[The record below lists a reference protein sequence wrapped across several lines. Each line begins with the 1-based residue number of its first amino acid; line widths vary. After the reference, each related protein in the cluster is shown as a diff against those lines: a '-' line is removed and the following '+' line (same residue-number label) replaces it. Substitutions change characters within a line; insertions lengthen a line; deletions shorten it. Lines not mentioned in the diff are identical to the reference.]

1 MALSDKAKRE
11 IAAFDAHLDT
21 SLQLNSSKVPAQ
33 EGVFSLIIGAGGT
46 GVDAL
51 LEAKGMVN
59 KTCCLDETHK
69 DKPTNHVAYLAIDT
83 DDEARQKNSSQRSG
97 GAKLDTQKGEL
108 IQLSNPDMV
117 RFLSPDY
124 RHQVPSYISSWLDF
138 SIGAHNGT
146 DGAGGIRQCGRLLL
160 FHNVDRIIQA
170 IQGAVQQMIAN
181 QNVSHMN
188 IYLLAGIGG
197 GTGSG
202 TFLDLAYIAQ
212 NVVSHLVGTGKTKSY
227 GYLFMPDVNLSRPI
241 PKENQACIQKNG
253 YAALKELDYL
263 MNMSKDGGKFTQ
275 RYTPTYIIDTET
287 PPFDFI
293 HLVSGKGKGGLILG
307 DPYRHCMQAVA
318 QSILSFVA
326 QEKKEGVA
334 TEFAMKSHYDNI
346 GAATAQFSSPY
357 PERSNIYLA
366 LGTYDYELPIDQ
378 ILLYVTSLL
387 FDKMDSMFSCEPSQ
401 KDVDQARRVLG
412 LTPGALIPMLVGNKC
427 DLANG
432 VDLKWEDLFGKNPK
446 YNYQAKC
453 QRWIN
458 DTTVH
463 IHQQAED
470 FVRDFPAKFKQN
482 CEAWFTNGTLGPVW
496 VNHLIVNDKE
506 NCRGLLACLRRDAQ
520 TASGRV
526 VELRKQM
533 GTAQEYV
540 AACERDA
547 RNAGALFGKRD
558 GKTKAYIDALNAYGD
573 VCAELVATQ
582 ELCNAKETA
591 NIFGTCAQVMTEQ
604 NNKLFNV
611 VTEVLMALKK
621 VCKDNANILTNA
633 KLDDSGHNFTWQPLS
648 IPDVSPTIKKAFDA
662 SGTAQETIAKFSKA
676 LLENAQQWSENGVD
690 VKSFIRKYLD
700 DNLSS
705 IANCSLETYVK
716 DALQGADLQ
725 SSVTGILAPKI
736 AQMSVPLMALSDENN
751 VGATYTMLSVPY
763 TCGGIK
769 SAFKEYYA
777 GKPDGGTSTVI
788 QSSGI
793 NSRIFAQ
800 SLLSCVPLSAYDPLS
815 QYEEIYLGPNG
826 NAGLHLYMNKN
837 DNKNAENWGDLPSP
851 IPFRSRPKRAGAYPD
866 AIKRVEDEQR
876 ELYRKCRDLPILQ
889 RDDSAVHTLFKLRL
903 ADMPNLDK
911 DFAVERMQDERG
923 RLDAARLEEAIRQL
937 DTWKKQGLPKHV
949 STAADDPESY
959 MVATVAA
966 KTEDAETI
974 AQESLLGEY
983 NNLRRAREELA
994 KYEAL
999 DKKREA
1005 LAKLLEQTEGV
1016 ARKANRVVVL
1026 LISGMVKMVRLED
1039 GTPVYNYVAGTDED
1053 GNPRE
1058 RLLVKIN
1065 RRMGIREVILSE
1077 AFEALATDS
1086 EPMKRNLHDRL
1097 LQKAEAAYR
1106 KMDAQKES
1114 LEEKVRKLKALN
1126 KGIQSRYEAVR
1137 EDVMDNVADDGIDH
1151 ETVAFYE
1158 KILGRLRREMRDAED
1173 ALKDFGDGGD
1183 DGFDEF

>member
-46 GVDAL
+46 GIDGL
-51 LEAKGMVN
+51 LETKGLIN
-59 KTCCLDETHK
+59 KTCCLDK
-69 DKPTNHVAYLAIDT
+69 DHRDQPTDHVAYLGIDT
-83 DDEARQKNSSQRSG
+83 DQSSGNKTSTARTG
-97 GAKLDTQKGEL
+97 GASLDTKNEL
-108 IQLSNPDMV
+108 ITMSQSNMTK
-117 RFLSPDY
+117 FLAPAF
-124 RHQVPSYISSWLDF
+124 RHLVPPYISSWLDF
-138 SIGAHNGT
+138 NIGVHAGSN
-146 DGAGGIRQCGRLLL
+146 GAGGIRQCGRLLL
-160 FHNVDRIIQA
+160 FQNVDDIQKKIA
-170 IQGAVQQMIAN
+170 KAVNGIVKSKAVTNM
-181 QNVSHMN
+181 NVY
-188 IYLLAGIGG
+188 ILAGISG

-202 TFLDLAYIAQ
+202 TFLDLAYIARD
-212 NVVSHLVGTGKTKSY
+212 VVSGIVGEDQTKVY
-227 GYLFMPDVNLSRPI
+227 GYLFMPDVNLNSSV
-241 PKENQACIQKNG
+241 PKENQIYIQKNG

-263 MNMSKDGGKFTQ
+263 MKMAKDGGKFTQ
-275 RYTPTYIIDTET
+275 QYMTGYFIDTER
-287 PPFDFI
+287 PPFDFV
-293 HLVSGKGKGGLILG
+293 HLISGRGMDNLVLE
-307 DPYRHCMQAVA
+307 DPYHQGMQAVA

-326 QEKKEGVA
+326 QEQRANVNAK
-334 TEFAMKSHYDNI
+334 FAMTSHYDNI
-346 GAATAQFSSPY
+346 GNATLQFNSPF

-387 FDKMDSMFSCEPSQ
+387 FEKMDGMFDCEPSQ
-401 KDVDQARRVLG
+401 RDVDQARRSLG
-412 LTPGALIPMLVGNKC
+412 LTPGALIPMLAGNKC
-427 DLANG
+427 DLTNG
-432 VDLKWEDLFGKNPK
+432 NVPSWEDLFGKNPK

-458 DTTVH
+458 DTTVR
-463 IHQQAED
+463 IRQQAQD

-482 CEAWFTNGTLGPVW
+482 CEAWFTDGTRGPVW

-506 NCRGLLACLRRDAQ
+506 NCRGLLACLRRDVQ
-520 TASGRV
+520 TASSRV
-526 VELRKQM
+526 VELRKQL

-547 RNAGALFGKRD
+547 RNAGALFGDRD
-558 GKTKAYIDALNAYGD
+558 GKTQAYIDALNAYGD

-582 ELCNAKETA
+582 ELCNSQETA
-591 NIFGTCAQVMTEQ
+591 NIFSVCAQVMTEQ

-611 VTEVLMALKK
+611 VTEVLMELRR
-621 VCKDNANILTNA
+621 VCEENANILTNA
-633 KLDDSGHNFTWQPLS
+633 KLDDSGHRFTWQPLS
-648 IPDVSPTIKKAFDA
+648 IPDVSPTIKNAFDA

-676 LLENAQQWSENGVD
+676 LLEDARQWADNGVN
-690 VKSFIRKYLD
+690 VKAFIRKYLD
-700 DNLSS
+700 DNLGS
-705 IANCSLETYVK
+705 IANCSLETYVQS
-716 DALQGADLQ
+716 ALQGEDLTT
-725 SSVTGILAPKI
+725 SIKESLAPQI
-736 AQMSVPLMALSDENN
+736 AKMSVPLFALTDNTN

-763 TCGGIK
+763 TCTNIK
-769 SAFKEYYA
+769 AAIANYYQ
-777 GKPDGGTSTVI
+777 GMPDGGKSTVI

-800 SLLSCVPLSAYDPLS
+800 SLLSCVPLSSYKPLA
-815 QYEEIYLGPNG
+815 QYETIYLDARNTD
-826 NAGLHLYMNKN
+826 GLHLYMNKN
-837 DNKNAENWGDLPSP
+837 GKKDAQDWSNLPSP
-851 IPFRSRPKRAGAYPD
+851 IPFRSRPKQIGAYPE

-876 ELYRKCRDLPILQ
+876 ELYQKCRKLPIIVKDESATHTVYHLRLVDLP
-889 RDDSAVHTLFKLRL
+889 D
-903 ADMPNLDK
+903 LDK
-911 DFAVERMQDERG
+911 DFAVEKLQDDRG
-923 RLDAARLEEAIRQL
+923 RLDVDKLKKSVQQL
-937 DTWKKQGLPKHV
+937 DTWMKEGMPLHV
-949 STAADDPESY
+949 STAADDPESFT
-959 MVATVAA
+959 VATVTAN
-966 KTEDAETI
+966 EDDSETV
-974 AQESLLGEY
+974 AQECLLGEY
-983 NNLRRAREELA
+983 NNLRRAREEVQ
-994 KYEAL
+994 KYHAL
-999 DKKREA
+999 KEKLKE
-1005 LAKLLEQTEGV
+1005 LEKLLEQTVGAGE
-1016 ARKANRVVVL
+1016 KAQHLVTL

-1126 KGIQSRYEAVR
+1126 KGVQSRYEAVR

-1158 KILGRLRREMRDAED
+1158 KILGRLRREMREAED